1 MGVRVQGRKGA
12 RRLLAAGLLTLLFCT
27 AAVPACSNRY
37 EDASAAYERGDYAT
51 AFRLMKPL
59 AEQGYAKAQYNLGV
73 MYHKGEGVPADH
85 AEAVK
90 WFRKAAEQG
99 YAKAQYNL
107 GVMYRI
113 GDGVPQDN
121 TETMK
126 WYRKAA
132 EQGIADAQYFLGVA
146 FDSGQGVPQD
156 SVQAYMWYSLAASRL
171 SEAEA
176 EKREMV
182 LMSRGVIASRMTP
195 EQLEEAQRLAREWKP
210 TKEGNR

>member
-146 FDSGQGVPQD
+146 FDSGQGVSQD

-195 EQLEEAQRLAREWKP
+195 EQLEKAQRLAREWKP

>member
-73 MYHKGEGVPADH
+73 MY
-85 AEAVK
+85 
-90 WFRKAAEQG
+90 
-99 YAKAQYNL
+99 
-107 GVMYRI
+107 RI

-146 FDSGQGVPQD
+146 FDSGQGVSQD